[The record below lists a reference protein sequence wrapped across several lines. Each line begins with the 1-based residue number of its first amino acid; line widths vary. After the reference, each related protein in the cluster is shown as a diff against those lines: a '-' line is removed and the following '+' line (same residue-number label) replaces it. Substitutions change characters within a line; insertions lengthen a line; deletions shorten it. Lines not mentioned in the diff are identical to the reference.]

1 MPDTDFTVI
10 RHGQTAENLSGRLQG
25 HTDTELDR
33 LGLLQ
38 ARCAAERLRGETFDH
53 IFSSDL
59 RRAMLTARII
69 AEAVGGEAV
78 PLPALREWH
87 LGDLENRLTAELWE
101 KYPQVMNS
109 FKYEGD
115 DLPVP
120 GGESRFEFLK
130 RVADCIDSL
139 AAQYEGKRIL
149 LVTHAGAL
157 RAIFRRIVGP
167 VGNDS
172 LLPQVSNAG
181 YSRFCRRGDRWQ
193 LCCWNDVSHLKDID
207 VRESVTF

>member
-1 MPDTDFTVI
+1 MADTDFTVI
-10 RHGQTAENLSGRLQG
+10 RHGQTAENLAGLLQG
-25 HTDTELDR
+25 HTETVLDR

-38 ARCAAERLRGETFDH
+38 AQCAAERLRGEKFDH

-59 RRAMLTARII
+59 QRAMQTARII
-69 AEAVGGEAV
+69 AEAVGGEV
-78 PLPALREWH
+78 IPLPALREWH
-87 LGDLENRLTAELWE
+87 LGELENRLNTELWE
-101 KYPQVMNS
+101 KYPEVMNA
-109 FKYEGD
+109 FRYEEGE
-115 DLPVP
+115 LLIP

-139 AAQYEGKRIL
+139 AAQYEGRRIL

-167 VGNDS
+167 VVNDA
-172 LLPQVSNAG
+172 LLPQVSNAA

-193 LCCWNDVSHLKDID
+193 LCCWNDVSHLKNIE